1 MKTSRK
7 AIEQFFEA
15 RKIAIAGVS
24 RDPKKMGYTVYKEL
38 KQKGYQVYPINPYTD
53 QVDGEACFHSVTSLP
68 LDVRNLLVITPKKQ
82 TLQVVKDALEKGIDH
97 LWIQQTSETPEV
109 LEYLKDKP
117 LNLVIKECILMWTE
131 PVTSIHKFHRG
142 LRKFFGLLPK

>member
-7 AIEQFFEA
+7 AIEQFFDA

-38 KQKGYQVYPINPYTD
+38 KEKGYQVYPINPNTD
-53 QVDGEACFHSVTSLP
+53 QVDGEPCFHSVTSLP

-109 LEYLKDKP
+109 LEYLKGKP